1 MKTSK
6 KLIISIV
13 IKSQSIGDRETRDEL
28 RLRRGLSLED
38 DDTDDTLIQ
47 PLASDLRS
55 QMYDTLSSD
64 NIEEIEPP
72 PGFRVNIK
80 Y

>member
-13 IKSQSIGDRETRDEL
+13 IKSQSIGDRVIRDERCDLEEVCLL
-28 RLRRGLSLED
+28 R
-38 DDTDDTLIQ
+38 TIQ
-47 PLASDLRS
+47 PLASDPFEESRQS
-55 QMYDTLSSD
+55 QMYFTLSSD
-64 NIEEIEPP
+64 NIKEIEPP